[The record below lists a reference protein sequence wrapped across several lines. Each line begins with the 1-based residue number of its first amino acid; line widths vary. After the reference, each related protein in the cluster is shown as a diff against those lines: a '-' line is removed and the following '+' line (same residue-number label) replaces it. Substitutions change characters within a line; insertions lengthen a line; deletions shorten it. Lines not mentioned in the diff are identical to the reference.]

1 MVGGDVSVSMG
12 GAASVSG
19 GRSGSAVFGDGM
31 SVTGGS
37 TVSAEASEGL
47 SLMAR
52 DVDVR
57 GAEGVRVSGAGSVVE
72 LGGGAGK
79 VEYVSF
85 TWRSSSS
92 FTAFSNAV
100 PLVAGAEEVII
111 RSSVAG
117 GALLSSSAGG
127 ATASLSVQS
136 SVGGA
141 WTTVW
146 STTVGAGLYSLD
158 GLHVRF
164 VRQDVAGVQLSVSGG
179 GSFDGWDAV
188 VLHFG
193 RASTGVARVAS
204 AGMLDVVS
212 GDAVV
217 VASEAAGS
225 ASSSRD
231 GARGGGGGGR
241 PYAACKLL

>member
-1 MVGGDVSVSMG
+1 MEVGAASLSMDVGAGASGASGVVGGDVSLALG

-19 GRSGSAVFGDGM
+19 GRSGSVVFGDGM
-31 SVTGGS
+31 SVTGSS

-72 LGGGAGK
+72 LGGDGGAGE

-92 FTAFSNAV
+92 FTAFSNVV

-117 GALLSSSAGG
+117 GAALASSAGG

-136 SVGGA
+136 SVG
-141 WTTVW
+141 
-146 STTVGAGLYSLD
+146 LSLI
-158 GLHVRF
+158 HI
-164 VRQDVAGVQLSVSGG
+164 
-179 GSFDGWDAV
+179 
-188 VLHFG
+188 
-193 RASTGVARVAS
+193 
-204 AGMLDVVS
+204 
-212 GDAVV
+212 
-217 VASEAAGS
+217 SEPT
-225 ASSSRD
+225 
-231 GARGGGGGGR
+231 R
-241 PYAACKLL
+241 PC